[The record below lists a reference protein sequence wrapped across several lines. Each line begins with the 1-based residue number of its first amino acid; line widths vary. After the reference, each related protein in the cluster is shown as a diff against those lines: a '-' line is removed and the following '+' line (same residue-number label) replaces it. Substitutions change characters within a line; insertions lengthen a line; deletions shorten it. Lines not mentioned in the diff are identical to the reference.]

1 MRDARNVRLISWT
14 LQSRSE
20 HLILVIWHGYYNN
33 QLENLPNMIPLLTG
47 IEFPLPNC
55 TTAIKFLFYQQHTSK
70 MQLLFPVIKP
80 IPAKGSQSTHKC
92 ILCFNYA

>member
-1 MRDARNVRLISWT
+1 MRDARNERLISWT

-47 IEFPLPNC
+47 IKFPLPNC
-55 TTAIKFLFYQQHTSK
+55 TTAINFCFISNIL
-70 MQLLFPVIKP
+70 V
-80 IPAKGSQSTHKC
+80 KC
-92 ILCFNYA
+92 NFSFQ